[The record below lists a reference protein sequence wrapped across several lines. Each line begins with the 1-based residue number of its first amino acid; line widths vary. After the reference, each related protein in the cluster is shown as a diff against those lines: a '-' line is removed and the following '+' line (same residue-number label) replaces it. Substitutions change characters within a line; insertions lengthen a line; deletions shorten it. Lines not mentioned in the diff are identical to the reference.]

1 MSDSSNNAKQA
12 AWVAISSFCSF
23 LVGIVSPMILAR
35 YFDKSDY
42 GTYKQVIYVYN
53 TLLFVFTLGL
63 PKAYAYY
70 LPKYASEFSKD
81 IINKITKIFLV
92 LGSLFTLFLIVFSG
106 IIANILRN
114 PDLKLALM
122 LFSPTPFFLLP
133 TLGLDSIYASFRK
146 TQYLALYTIVTKI
159 LTILCIVLPV
169 VLFNGNY
176 LHAIIGFDVASL
188 LSCLIA
194 LYMKSWPVREYGS
207 QKADVTYS
215 DIFKFAIPLFYAS
228 IWGMIINSANQF
240 FVSRYYGT
248 EEFASFSNGFM
259 ANPIVGMVIS
269 AIAAILL
276 PAFSGLDKGK
286 GMSNQM
292 IQLWKSSVLMSAKII
307 FPMLIY
313 STFFSSIVMTCM
325 DGNLYSDSAVFFQIK
340 NIGDLFYIIPFAPIL
355 LAIGKTKDYANVHMI
370 VAILIVVL
378 EFLVCKLALP
388 ALWIAIVSE
397 LCNVIKIILMMRIII
412 KFDNRTIQDFFPIRD
427 LFMVI
432 LVSSITSIITLL
444 LLRVVDLNKFTALF
458 VSILLFVVI
467 YYLICRL
474 FKLSYKD
481 VVCRLVKIEDTNPL
495 MRFIP

>member
-1 MSDSSNNAKQA
+1 
-12 AWVAISSFCSF
+12 
-23 LVGIVSPMILAR
+23 MILAR
-35 YFDKSDY
+35 YFNKSDY

-70 LPKYASEFSKD
+70 LPKYAPEFSKD
-81 IINKITKIFLV
+81 IINKITNIFLF
-92 LGSLFTLFLIVFSG
+92 LGSLFTLSLIVFSG
-106 IIANILRN
+106 VIASILRN
-114 PDLKLALM
+114 PDLKLALI

-146 TQYLALYTIVTKI
+146 TQFLALYTIVTRI
-159 LTILCIVLPV
+159 LTIICIVLPV

-176 LHAIIGFDVASL
+176 LHAIVGFDIASL
-188 LSCLIA
+188 LSCLLA
-194 LYMKSWPVREYGS
+194 LYMKSWPVRGIDS
-207 QKADVTYS
+207 HRSDVTYR
-215 DIFKFAIPLFYAS
+215 DIFKFAVPLFYAS

-276 PAFSGLDKGK
+276 PAFSGLDKGE
-286 GMSNQM
+286 GMSEQM

-325 DGNLYSDSAVFFQIK
+325 YGNLYSDSAVFFQVK

-370 VAILIVVL
+370 VALLIVIL
-378 EFLVCKLALP
+378 EFVVCKFALP
-388 ALWIAIVSE
+388 VLWIAIVSE
-397 LCNVIKIILMMRIII
+397 FCNVIKIFLMMIIII
-412 KFDNRTIQDFFPIRD
+412 KFDNKKLRDFFPIRD

-432 LVSSITSIITLL
+432 LVSSVTSIVTLL
-444 LLRVVDLNKFTALF
+444 LIRLVDFNKFAVLF
-458 VSILLFVVI
+458 VSIIVFVVV
-467 YYLICRL
+467 YYAICHL
-474 FKLSYKD
+474 FKVSYKD
-481 VVCRLVKIEDTNPL
+481 VVCRLVKIKDTNPL